1 MKNSFCRICRG
12 RFNLKYPPAAVDSK
26 NKKSSNPPR
35 NISVLIS
42 ESGEISDNICW
53 DCEET
58 LLGFHKITTQ
68 DNNDEEEELVI
79 VDDDEI
85 LYKNLEKSKRNHR
98 LSKETEVIQI
108 DSSDSD
114 DLVIIPQEENII
126 SVEAARTVGE
136 ESKNPNGGPKRNNI
150 SIKTKNKNTD
160 SKMRNEKEDTS
171 PRGRIVESK
180 QCPICPYHSGI
191 EFEVVCHIRQT
202 HPQYIGDYLR
212 FDFIEGD
219 SPFTRRI
226 IFAQLWTFFEC
237 KECGKIYERFR
248 PHRKHITTHDRKML
262 KNPFSLT
269 THINTHNNNNNNN
282 SDRKESTKV
291 QPPPSATPAKH
302 NKSLKRPLDEINDS
316 NKSVSD
322 ERVKI
327 RKISNDHNS
336 KDASKTLVVKLHKSK
351 PKTITKSNNTK
362 QQSQSEKSKSRAL
375 LRKQQQLQARRERR
389 RQKKEEEK
397 LAAAALKAKTKIVN
411 SAPAKPTFKMPTQPA
426 PRASSVVKPVVQ
438 KLNKFKLSLT
448 CKLCSKV
455 FHGLIAWNSHMIQN
469 HAPTNDEFPISKKNE
484 SSEFVCRACDKEFR
498 DETRLKN
505 HIRFSHRRKNRIM
518 NMEVNGND
526 QDELCCQSETLLMLS
541 PLPAA
546 ILPVTKQ
553 AESRDCDDQS
563 MPMITESSALE
574 NSIPNNNL
582 DPKAIEKVEDE
593 NDEEKEETL
602 VSTSMAKS
610 ALLCQYCGAL
620 FSSTSKSAIEQ
631 MDVHQSKHIED
642 GAVKRIFVTKQQP
655 KL

>member
-26 NKKSSNPPR
+26 NKKSSTPR

-58 LLGFHKITTQ
+58 LLGFHKNTTQ

-85 LYKNLEKSKRNHR
+85 LYKTLEKSKRNHR
-98 LSKETEVIQI
+98 LSKETEIIQI

-136 ESKNPNGGPKRNNI
+136 GSKNQNGASKRNNI
-150 SIKTKNKNTD
+150 SIKTNNKNTD
-160 SKMRNEKEDTS
+160 TVMRNEKEDTS

-180 QCPICPYHSGI
+180 QCPICAYHSGI

-237 KECGKIYERFR
+237 KQCGKIYERFR

-269 THINTHNNNNNNN
+269 THINNNNNNNNN
-282 SDRKESTKV
+282 SDKKESTKMLP
-291 QPPPSATPAKH
+291 PPPSATPAKH

-316 NKSVSD
+316 NKSASD

-336 KDASKTLVVKLHKSK
+336 KDVSKTLVVKLHKSK
-351 PKTITKSNNTK
+351 PKTIAKSNNTK

-397 LAAAALKAKTKIVN
+397 QAAAALKAKNKIVN
-411 SAPAKPTFKMPTQPA
+411 GATAKPTFKMPTQPA

-438 KLNKFKLSLT
+438 KLNKLKLSLT

-455 FHGLIAWNSHMIQN
+455 FPGLIAWNSHMIQN

-484 SSEFVCRACDKEFR
+484 SSEFVCRSCDNEFS
-498 DETRLKN
+498 DKTRLKN
-505 HIRFSHRRKNRIM
+505 HIRFSHRRKNRKI
-518 NMEVNGND
+518 NVEVNGND
-526 QDELCCQSETLLMLS
+526 QDALCCQSETLLMLS
-541 PLPAA
+541 SLPAA
-546 ILPVTKQ
+546 VVPVTKET
-553 AESRDCDDQS
+553 ESKDCDDQS
-563 MPMITESSALE
+563 MPMITESSASE
-574 NSIPNNNL
+574 NSIQNNNL
-582 DPKAIEKVEDE
+582 DSKAIEEDK
-593 NDEEKEETL
+593 EEKEKTL

-620 FSSTSKSAIEQ
+620 FASGSKSAIEQ

-642 GAVKRIFVTKQQP
+642 GAVKRIFMTKQQP
-655 KL
+655 KV